1 MSVLEQLKNYTTIVA
16 DSGDFECKSFL
27 FLFLLFVLVFDNAN
41 VSSNPF

>member
-16 DSGDFECKSFL
+16 DSGDFECKSF
-27 FLFLLFVLVFDNAN
+27 FFFNTFCILVFDNAN